1 MQKISVSPVLLDT
14 YLSLEGDSCMLKFR
28 NFLLYFPFL
37 KKIDL
42 KIVFLFALILKNSL
56 QSEFLVYCPVVFE

>member
-37 KKIDL
+37 KKN
-42 KIVFLFALILKNSL
+42 ILENCISFCLNS
-56 QSEFLVYCPVVFE
+56 